1 MKISEA
7 YAVLGNPAKREQYDR
22 DTGRPLGRNPAH
34 VPRGSHSS
42 SGPYGSRPASGL
54 SRRRTQFRGPPPSFY
69 RNGGWGSQGA
79 KRAAQADSTASSFAG
94 AYSQYPASDINKSST
109 MGPGG
114 PSWIN
119 DVPHFDRGRH
129 YRTQEQQEQRRRRR
143 MKGDSIDVGNGG
155 SILINFMVVSGVIS
169 VAFLISMAYE
179 KDNLVKRRRDGL

>member
-1 MKISEA
+1 
-7 YAVLGNPAKREQYDR
+7 
-22 DTGRPLGRNPAH
+22 
-34 VPRGSHSS
+34 
-42 SGPYGSRPASGL
+42 
-54 SRRRTQFRGPPPSFY
+54 
-69 RNGGWGSQGA
+69 
-79 KRAAQADSTASSFAG
+79 
-94 AYSQYPASDINKSST
+94 